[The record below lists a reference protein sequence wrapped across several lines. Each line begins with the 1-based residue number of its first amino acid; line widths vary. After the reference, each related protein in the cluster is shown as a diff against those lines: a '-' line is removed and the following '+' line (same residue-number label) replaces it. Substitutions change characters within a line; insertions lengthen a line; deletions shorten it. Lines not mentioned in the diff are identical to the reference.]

1 MSDFIKEQ
9 RAQLRSL
16 MKQKRHEL
24 DTYSLNSSSSVIFNT
39 IASHPFLSQKR
50 IIGSY
55 SSFKN
60 EIDMQNINAHLKAL
74 GHKVYLPVIN
84 SKIKGHMDF
93 YSYDEHHLV
102 VNSFGIKEP
111 VALTENMADTAKLE
125 LLLVPMLAFDI
136 KGNRLGMGGGYYD
149 RILKRVSSD
158 CLVIGIAHEFQ
169 KLQYIPVQS
178 WDMPLDEAIT
188 EKEHYIFIKKY

>member
-1 MSDFIKEQ
+1 MSDFIKDQ

-24 DTYSLNSSSSVIFNT
+24 DTDSLYSSSSVIFNT

-74 GHKVYLPVIN
+74 GHEVYLPVIN

-93 YSYDEHHLV
+93 YSYDEHNLV

-111 VALTENMADTAKLE
+111 AALTENMADTAKLE
-125 LLLVPMLAFDI
+125 ILLVPMLAFDL

-149 RILKRVSSD
+149 RMLKRVSSD